1 MLSAYQNF
9 TSNKNGY
16 RIREEQWYEEQKAY
30 MSLWDYAFLSY
41 EENGVC
47 KGYFL
52 IKETDNEIHISECV
66 YDSMETLHSMLAHFH
81 LEQRKVLLDM
91 DSTVSLHG
99 KMKQDIYMMVRDSLS
114 VSFQEPLY
122 IREEI

>member
-1 MLSAYQNF
+1 
-9 TSNKNGY
+9 
-16 RIREEQWYEEQKAY
+16 
-30 MSLWDYAFLSY
+30 
-41 EENGVC
+41 
-47 KGYFL
+47 
-52 IKETDNEIHISECV
+52 
-66 YDSMETLHSMLAHFH
+66 METLHSMLAHFH